1 MIKKDYIEVV
11 YNETDV
17 PFTSYPKKLTK
28 YLSKKYNIQK
38 KNNLL
43 ELGCG
48 RGEFLKGFSDIGI
61 DCYGVDLSD
70 YAKKICP
77 TADISKVN
85 LLLEELP
92 FQDNFFDFIY
102 SKSFIEHFYYPE
114 KIFEKSY
121 RVLKPGGKLISLT
134 PDWETIYK
142 MFYEDYTHRT
152 PFTITSLKDIHL
164 INGFKNVKVERF
176 RQLPITWKN
185 DGGYNSFFLLL
196 AKITRLISPPF
207 LKKNFNWVKF
217 SKEIMLLSS
226 AEKDF

>member
-1 MIKKDYIEVV
+1 
-11 YNETDV
+11 
-17 PFTSYPKKLTK
+17 
-28 YLSKKYNIQK
+28 
-38 KNNLL
+38 
-43 ELGCG
+43 
-48 RGEFLKGFSDIGI
+48 
-61 DCYGVDLSD
+61 
-70 YAKKICP
+70 
-77 TADISKVN
+77 
-85 LLLEELP
+85 
-92 FQDNFFDFIY
+92 
-102 SKSFIEHFYYPE
+102 
-114 KIFEKSY
+114 
-121 RVLKPGGKLISLT
+121 
-134 PDWETIYK
+134 

-226 AEKDF
+226 AEKDS